1 MCVCVLQRKRGEN
14 EDTKIVLKKV
24 RSVCLLKIEKN
35 LLCISDMWCFASQAK
50 QAMSEL
56 EDLINKLSCIQEVSI

>member
-1 MCVCVLQRKRGEN
+1 MCVLQRKRGGN
-14 EDTKIVLKKV
+14 EETKTVLKKV

-56 EDLINKLSCIQEVSI
+56 EDLISKLSGIQQVSI